1 MVGVTLRLRK
11 SPLKSK
17 SSANENR
24 DRLSRCSAKTD
35 IQAISVYY
43 LVKYC
48 LSWTSTTITDT

>member
-24 DRLSRCSAKTD
+24 DCLVVRLKLIYKLFR
-35 IQAISVYY
+35 
-43 LVKYC
+43 
-48 LSWTSTTITDT
+48 STT